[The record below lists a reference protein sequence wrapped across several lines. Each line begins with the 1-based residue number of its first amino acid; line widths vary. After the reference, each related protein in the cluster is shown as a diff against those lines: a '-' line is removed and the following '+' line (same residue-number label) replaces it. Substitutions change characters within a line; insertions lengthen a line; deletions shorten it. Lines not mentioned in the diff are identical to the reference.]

1 MTRFIQ
7 ISDLHIH
14 GKKKLENINC
24 EKIVSHIV
32 DKYGDSEGLKPVV
45 LVTGDIVDDG
55 KARQYNSAVK
65 LLRPLVENGFKVL
78 PVPGNHDYGPC
89 GNIYTEES
97 QSNFQKYMLSDL
109 IEYEPAG
116 QVGATMEDLFPM
128 VTATEEVVFVGL
140 DSVVGREDTAMHFA
154 SGEVGADQRKRL
166 IDILNDPEIV
176 FGKKIV
182 VYFHHHP
189 FYHALGL
196 EMADA
201 KEVLR
206 ILATKAD
213 FVCFGHKHVSKVWNA
228 ENNIDWILASG
239 KTTEHNEQHN
249 FQFRQINIRVTEN
262 EVSMITF
269 KPE

>member
-1 MTRFIQ
+1 MTNFIQ

-24 EKIVSHIV
+24 GKIVSHIA
-32 DKYGDSEGLKPVV
+32 DKYGDTEGQKPVV

-89 GNIYTEES
+89 GNIYLEES
-97 QSNFQKYMLSDL
+97 QVNFQKYILSDL

-116 QVGATMEDLFPM
+116 VPGTTMEDLFPM
-128 VTATEEVVFVGL
+128 VTTIDEVVFIGL
-140 DSVVGREDTAMHFA
+140 DSVVGKEDAALHFA
-154 SGEVGADQRKRL
+154 SGEVGAVQRQRL
-166 IDILNDPEIV
+166 IEILMDPQIV

-189 FYHALGL
+189 FFHAVGL
-196 EMADA
+196 EMDDA

-213 FVCFGHKHVSKVWNA
+213 FVCFGHKHVSKAWTA

-239 KTTEHNEQHN
+239 KTTEHNAQHN
-249 FQFRQINIRVTEN
+249 FQFRQINIRSSEN

-269 KPE
+269 KPA

>member
-24 EKIVSHIV
+24 EKIVRHIV
-32 DKYGDSEGLKPVV
+32 DKYGNSEGEKPVV
-45 LVTGDIVDDG
+45 LITGDIVDDG

-78 PVPGNHDYGPC
+78 PVPGNHDYGLC
-89 GNIYTEES
+89 GNIYTDES
-97 QSNFQKYMLSDL
+97 QAYFQKYILSEL

-116 QVGATMEDLFPM
+116 VPGTTMEELFPI
-128 VTATEEVVFVGL
+128 VTTVGEVVFIGL
-140 DSVVGREDTAMHFA
+140 DSVVGKEDTALHFA
-154 SGEVGADQRKRL
+154 SGEVGADQRQKL
-166 IDILNDPEIV
+166 IDILTDPEIV

-201 KEVLR
+201 DKVLR

-213 FVCFGHKHVSKVWNA
+213 FVCFGHKHVSKAWTA

-249 FQFRQINIRVTEN
+249 FQFRQVKIRPTEN

-269 KPE
+269 KLA

>member
-1 MTRFIQ
+1 MTNFIQ

-24 EKIVSHIV
+24 EKIVNHVIE
-32 DKYGDSEGLKPVV
+32 KYGDPGSQKPVI
-45 LVTGDIVDDG
+45 LITGDIVDDG
-55 KARQYNSAVK
+55 KTRQYTSAVR

-89 GNIYTEES
+89 GNFYTEES
-97 QSNFQKYMLSDL
+97 QANFQKYMLLDL

-116 QVGATMEDLFPM
+116 VPGITMEDLFPM
-128 VTATEEVVFVGL
+128 VTAIDEVVFIGL
-140 DSVVGREDTAMHFA
+140 DSVVGKEDTAMHFA
-154 SGEVGADQRKRL
+154 SGEVGADQRNKL

-228 ENNIDWILASG
+228 ENNLDWILASG
-239 KTTEHNEQHN
+239 KTTQHNEQHN
-249 FQFRQINIRVTEN
+249 FQFRQVNIRATEN